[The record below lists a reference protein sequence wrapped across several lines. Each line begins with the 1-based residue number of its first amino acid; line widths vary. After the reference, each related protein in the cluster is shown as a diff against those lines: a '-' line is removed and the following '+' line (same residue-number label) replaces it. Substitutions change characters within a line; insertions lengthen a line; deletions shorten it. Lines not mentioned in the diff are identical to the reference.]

1 MHVEVEDGELRLPE
15 EVLDR
20 YGTQYELLARDGRL
34 LLVPVA
40 EEPLAALRE
49 EFADVDESSV
59 ELAADVID
67 EASEQAER

>member
-1 MHVEVEDGELRLPE
+1 MRVEIEDGELRLPE

-20 YGTQYELLARDGRL
+20 YGTQYELLERDDRL
-34 LLVPVA
+34 LLLPVA

-59 ELAADVID
+59 ELAAGAFE

>member
-1 MHVEVEDGELRLPE
+1 MHVEVEDRELPLPR

-20 YGTQYELLARDGRL
+20 YGTQYELLERDGRL
-34 LLVPVA
+34 LLLPVA